1 MLEFQLLDLL
11 ALGGDQSMRL
21 GVVTLISPS
30 FTCVVAGLE
39 GNGRLFDILPKAL
52 IVLVVLTW
60 VLVLLLRESLVDLIV
75 SPLCKIDNT
84 LPPDIWEMGWNGKLA
99 LMRLLASRMRLT

>member
-30 FTCVVAGLE
+30 FTCVVARLE
-39 GNGRLFDILPKAL
+39 GYGRLFGILPKTL
-52 IVLVVLTW
+52 IVLIVLTR
-60 VLVLLLRESLVDLIV
+60 VLILLRKSLVDLVV
-75 SPLCKIDNT
+75 SPLSRIANT
-84 LPPDIWEMGWNGKLA
+84 VPPDICEMGWNGKLA
-99 LMRLLASRMRLT
+99 LMRLLTSRMRLT